1 MAVDKFISEV
11 AKYNEQVKRKAPPT
25 GLIKKTKKMKTHAS
39 TTLSLESSSVL
50 VVEKA
55 SVDIKNLETR
65 LIKWFHKQTAETKQ
79 KLGISDRGNLALK
92 DLFSF
97 KVKTLTLCV

>member
-1 MAVDKFISEV
+1 M

-25 GLIKKTKKMKTHAS
+25 GLITKAKKIKAHAS
-39 TTLSLESSSVL
+39 TTLSQESSSVL
-50 VVEKA
+50 AVEKA

-79 KLGISDRGNLALK
+79 KLGISDSGI
-92 DLFSF
+92 
-97 KVKTLTLCV
+97 